1 MEFTGRYR
9 IEAAREAVW
18 EKMTNADVLRRAI
31 PGCQKL
37 ETTSEGR
44 FQATLSTNIGP
55 VKAGINGV
63 VIMEDMNQPSSYK
76 LRGAGGMAGFISEVQ
91 LAEDGPSATI
101 VTYNAKSK
109 IGGPLANLGG
119 RMIKRVVGRLVGRFF
134 TKLGAVMSVG
144 VAELESANEAQAVA

>member
-9 IEAAREAVW
+9 IEAARDVVW

-55 VKAGINGV
+55 VKAAINGDV
-63 VIMEDMNQPSSYK
+63 VMEEMQPPSSYR
-76 LRGAGGMAGFISEVQ
+76 LRGKGGMAGFVTDVDM
-91 LAEDGPSATI
+91 LEDGPAATI
-101 VTYNAKSK
+101 VTFNARSK

-119 RMIKRVVGRLVGRFF
+119 RMIKRVVGRLVNRFF
-134 TKLGAVMSVG
+134 VKLGAVMSVD
-144 VAELESANEAQAVA
+144 VAELESESGAQAVA

>member
-18 EKMTNADVLRRAI
+18 ENMTNADVLRRAI

-55 VKAGINGV
+55 VKAAINGA
-63 VIMEDMNQPSSYK
+63 VIMEDMQPPNSYR
-76 LRGAGGMAGFISEVQ
+76 LRGAGGMAGFVTDVSLQ
-91 LAEDGPSATI
+91 EDGAATI
-101 VTYNAKSK
+101 ITYSARSK

-134 TKLGAVMSVG
+134 TKLGAVMSVN
-144 VAELESANEAQAVA
+144 VAELESESGAQAVA